1 MSSYIS
7 RLIQVGNG
15 ILYYVLNSTLHT
27 DVNTTAFVYLSY
39 LLTVN
44 SVCCC
49 LTVSNWILICDLF
62 CFCFPFIL
70 HRFWSWQEMHRKILK
85 WNVSRLVT
93 CNWPFAETRSWT
105 AWSKQP
111 LPAAASFRIYT
122 SRLSARKRI
131 LCRIPSERAMSF
143 FRRLINYISI
153 YFDHFGIQI
162 LHLRLMKKIYN
173 NNKMDINKSQ
183 RIPTRRRRTHCKED
197 SVHNF
202 VHGQK
207 S

>member
-62 CFCFPFIL
+62 CFCFSFIL
-70 HRFWSWQEMHRKILK
+70 HRFWSWQETHRKILK

-93 CNWPFAETRSWT
+93 CNWPFAETRNWT

-111 LPAAASFRIYT
+111 LPGAASFRIYT

-143 FRRLINYISI
+143 FRRLINYISFYI
-153 YFDHFGIQI
+153 FWPFRNTNFTSTFNEENIQQQQNGYKQI
-162 LHLRLMKKIYN
+162 TTDPN
-173 NNKMDINKSQ
+173 
-183 RIPTRRRRTHCKED
+183 
-197 SVHNF
+197 
-202 VHGQK
+202 QK
-207 S
+207 TTDAL